1 MCGRQTTSALLR
13 DSFFIP
19 LRSAKAFLFPRQS
32 RGLSLVQPTGNHRF
46 PSGKRWFFR
55 YIGIHRTLRLGF
67 PRSCRL
73 LTNLSKRKRSAYT
86 KAILPSLCVLFSSL
100 KNTGAALPVS
110 PVTLMYSADY
120 FDIKMIRINK
130 KAPTFQSR
138 LLCFLVPPSLS
149 GGVSLSASTHAA

>member
-1 MCGRQTTSALLR
+1 MWSANHFC
-13 DSFFIP
+13 SIEGFFFIP
-19 LRSAKAFLFPRQS
+19 LLSAKAFFIPPAEPGVVFGTTNRKPPFSIRKAVVFPLDRYPQNS
-32 RGLSLVQPTGNHRF
+32 KTGF
-46 PSGKRWFFR
+46 SP
-55 YIGIHRTLRLGF
+55 
-67 PRSCRL
+67 PCRL

-100 KNTGAALPVS
+100 KNTGAALPVA